1 MKPVLS
7 HDEIKNVSFRRAAIG
22 GYKPEDVD
30 DFVDS
35 VQVSYE
41 ELLRE
46 KNNLV
51 QTVQKLENT
60 VKKFYDEENSIRKI
74 LVDLK
79 SVTEKSVSEAQ
90 LKASEIIS
98 EATQKSESIIN
109 EAKQKVLVQEEIS
122 NKLKTESA
130 RLKKSLEDLYK
141 EHLEIINKIPD
152 EAPAKSDN
160 IISKL
165 ESQVSSSDLN
175 NNKKFAP
182 EIKKTEPL
190 FAGKTV
196 VKSDNTQVSYVSN
209 NQKLMENLKFGSN
222 YSINNNSYFEKF
234 GKEEK

>member
-1 MKPVLS
+1 MVPVLS

-30 DFVDS
+30 EFVDA
-35 VQVSYE
+35 VQVSYD

-79 SVTEKSVSEAQ
+79 SVTEKSVNDAQ

-109 EAKQKVLVQEEIS
+109 EAKQKAQAQEDIS
-122 NKLKTESA
+122 NKLKTEST
-130 RLKKSLEDLYK
+130 RLKKCLENLYK
-141 EHLEIINKIPD
+141 EHLEIINKIP
-152 EAPAKSDN
+152 EEP
-160 IISKL
+160 
-165 ESQVSSSDLN
+165 VSN
-175 NNKKFAP
+175 NVEVTAEKDANSNSVVP
-182 EIKKTEPL
+182 EIKKSEPM

-196 VKSDNTQVSYVSN
+196 VKSDNTEVSYVSN
-209 NQKLMENLKFGSN
+209 NQKLMENLQFGSN
-222 YSINNNSYFEKF
+222 YSINNGSFSSSKDLYRGKF
-234 GKEEK
+234 GKE